1 MNAEPTTLATG
12 FDLATICQI
21 APEASAYGSGKMPFL
36 SPRQGLP
43 TMDILFSIAF
53 SGPSHWSSRRVLETH
68 INHASNRND
77 DYSPLDE
84 QIHREFGCLGNLE
97 SVGDRNGELIFRNS
111 IDRIAYLARAL
122 QQTAGV
128 TSAILNCEGQV
139 SDLPFSTLA
148 GGSDDSQCTSIVAI
162 EFEEE
167 ELARECVASAVRIAA
182 LVMDGQS
189 VDWAVEKR
197 RLVEFADDVRL
208 GPSTR
213 AILRAASHRGVPYY
227 RMNYGSLVQLGE
239 GVFQRRIKTA
249 ETDET
254 SAIAESIATDKQ
266 FTRTLLASAGV
277 PVAKGRLVT
286 DPIDAWIAAEEIGL
300 PVVIKPRDANHARGI
315 SLDLRDKIS
324 IYNAYDWAKVDGETE
339 EVMVEQYI
347 EGEHHRLLVVGDQMV
362 AAAKGQREFVIGN
375 GYDTIEELVAEI
387 NRDPRRGEYYT
398 DQLGVLK
405 LDPAALIELK
415 KQNVTPETILKSG
428 QQILV
433 RHVGDLIEDVTD
445 RVHPTTASI
454 AVLAAKVVG
463 LDVAGMDLVAR
474 DISQPLSDQRGC
486 IIEVNA
492 GPSLAH
498 HVEPLVGKP
507 QPVGDAILSLLF
519 HHDVDGGDARFD
531 KLSKCGKIPITLV
544 VTQDENSWTSR
555 ELEQYWADQGE
566 YVGVVDHHSIRC
578 GGQFIGPIE
587 SLDAIQMSTVC
598 SLLMHPLM
606 TKMIVECSLEC
617 ILKLGIPAPRADF
630 LVIELESISCLGNHK
645 PELEKKIAR
654 GLRACRN
661 ALTATSVVITKSP
674 AITKSMEDQ
683 AKKEFEAIF
692 KSLPSEQLQSYESI
706 FQTA

>member
-1 MNAEPTTLATG
+1 
-12 FDLATICQI
+12 
-21 APEASAYGSGKMPFL
+21 
-36 SPRQGLP
+36 
-43 TMDILFSIAF
+43 MDILFSIAF

-68 INHASNRND
+68 INYASDLNH
-77 DYSPLDE
+77 DYSRLDE
-84 QIHREFGCLGNLE
+84 QIHREFGLLQNLE
-97 SVGDRNGELIFRNS
+97 SLEEPDGKSGFRYL
-111 IDRIAYLARAL
+111 IDRVAYLARAL

-128 TSAILNCEGQV
+128 TSAVLSCEGQA
-139 SDLPFSTLA
+139 SDLPFPTLA
-148 GGSDDSQCTSIVAI
+148 SRFDDGQCTSVIAI

-167 ELARECVASAVRIAA
+167 ALARECVACAMRIAA

-197 RLVEFADDVRL
+197 RLVELADDVRL
-208 GPSTR
+208 GPSSR
-213 AILRAASHRGVPYY
+213 AILRAASQRDVPYY
-227 RMNYGSLVQLGE
+227 RMNCGSLVQLGE
-239 GVFQRRIKTA
+239 GVYQRRIWTA
-249 ETDET
+249 ETDAT
-254 SAIAESIATDKQ
+254 SAIAESIAKDKQ

-286 DPIDAWIAAEEIGL
+286 DPIDAWNAAQEIGL
-300 PVVIKPRDANHARGI
+300 PVVVKPRDANHARGI
-315 SLDLRDKIS
+315 SLDLRDRTS

-375 GYDTIEELVAEI
+375 DHDTIEELVAEV
-387 NRDPRRGEYYT
+387 NRDPRRGENYT

-428 QQILV
+428 RQILV

-445 RVHPTTASI
+445 RVHPTTAAI

-498 HVEPLVGKP
+498 HVEPLIGKP
-507 QPVGDAILSLLF
+507 QPVGDAILNLLF
-519 HHDVDGGDARFD
+519 QHDLDDADVRFD

-544 VTQDENSWTSR
+544 VTRDENSMTSR
-555 ELEQYWADQGE
+555 EIEQYWADQGE

-587 SLDAIQMSTVC
+587 SFDAIQMSTVC

-606 TKMIVECSLEC
+606 TKMVVECSIEC
-617 ILKLGIPAPRADF
+617 ILTLGIPVPRADF
-630 LVIELESISCLGNHK
+630 LVIELESMNCVEDNR
-645 PELEKKIAR
+645 PELDNKISR
-654 GLRACRN
+654 VLRACRN
-661 ALTATSVVITKSP
+661 ALTVTSVVITKSP
-674 AITKSMEDQ
+674 PMATPMGHQ
-683 AKKEFEAIF
+683 AEKEFEVIV

>member
-1 MNAEPTTLATG
+1 
-12 FDLATICQI
+12 
-21 APEASAYGSGKMPFL
+21 
-36 SPRQGLP
+36 
-43 TMDILFSIAF
+43 MDILFSIAF
-53 SGPSHWSSRRVLETH
+53 SGPNHWSSRRVLETH
-68 INHASNRND
+68 INLASDRKD
-77 DYSPLDE
+77 EFSRLDE
-84 QIHREFGCLGNLE
+84 QIHREFSYMCNRESLE
-97 SVGDRNGELIFRNS
+97 ERDSQTGFRNL
-111 IDRIAYLARAL
+111 IDRVAYLARAL
-122 QQTAGV
+122 QHTAGV
-128 TSAILNCEGQV
+128 TSAVLNCDSQV
-139 SDLPFSTLA
+139 SDWQPSCVTL
-148 GGSDDSQCTSIVAI
+148 GSDDGQCTSVIAI

-167 ELARECVASAVRIAA
+167 VLARECVASAMRITT
-182 LVMDGQS
+182 LVMDGQI
-189 VDWAVEKR
+189 VDWTVEKR
-197 RLVEFADDVRL
+197 RLVELADDVRL
-208 GPSTR
+208 GPSSR
-213 AILRAASHRGVPYY
+213 AILRAASQRGVPYY
-227 RMNYGSLVQLGE
+227 RMNCGSLVQLGE
-239 GVFQRRIKTA
+239 GVFQRRIWTA
-249 ETDET
+249 ETDAT
-254 SAIAESIATDKQ
+254 SAIAESIAKDKH

-286 DPIDAWIAAEEIGL
+286 DSNDAWNAAQEIGL
-300 PVVIKPRDANHARGI
+300 PVVVKPRDANHARGI
-315 SLDLRDKIS
+315 SLDLRDRTS

-375 GYDTIEELVAEI
+375 GHHTIEELVAEV
-387 NRDPRRGEYYT
+387 NRDPRRGENYT

-405 LDPAALIELK
+405 LDPAALIELQ

-445 RVHPTTASI
+445 RVHQTTAAI

-463 LDVAGMDLVAR
+463 LDVAGMDLVVR

-498 HVEPLVGKP
+498 HVEPLIGKP
-507 QPVGDAILSLLF
+507 QPVGDAILNLLF
-519 HHDVDGGDARFD
+519 QHDLEEADVRFD

-544 VTQDENSWTSR
+544 VTRNKNSTTAR

-566 YVGVVDHHSIRC
+566 YVGVVDRFSIRC

-587 SLDAIQMSTVC
+587 SFDAIQMSTVC

-606 TKMIVECSLEC
+606 TKMIVECSLGC
-617 ILKLGIPAPRADF
+617 IWKLGIPAPRADF
-630 LVIELESISCLGNHK
+630 LVIELDSMNCVDDSN
-645 PELEKKIAR
+645 PELDRKAAR
-654 GLRACRN
+654 VLRACRN

-674 AITKSMEDQ
+674 ATAEPIKHQ
-683 AKKEFEAIF
+683 AEKEFEAIV
-692 KSLPSEQLQSYESI
+692 KSIPSEQLQTYESI

>member
-1 MNAEPTTLATG
+1 
-12 FDLATICQI
+12 
-21 APEASAYGSGKMPFL
+21 
-36 SPRQGLP
+36 
-43 TMDILFSIAF
+43 MDILFSIAF

-68 INHASNRND
+68 IKDPSDHND
-77 DYSPLDE
+77 DYARLDE
-84 QIHREFGCLGNLE
+84 QIRREFCSLQNVE
-97 SVGDRNGELIFRNS
+97 SPGEVNGELEFRNRV
-111 IDRIAYLARAL
+111 DRVAYLARAL

-128 TSAILNCEGQV
+128 TSSVLNLDYEV
-139 SDLPFSTLA
+139 SDFPASKLA
-148 GGSDDSQCTSIVAI
+148 SSHDDRQCTSVVAI

-167 ELARECVASAVRIAA
+167 ALARECITSAMRIVE
-182 LVMDGQS
+182 LILIGES
-189 VDWAVEKR
+189 VDWVVEKR
-197 RLVEFADDVRL
+197 RLVELADDVRL
-208 GPSTR
+208 GPSSR
-213 AILRAASHRGVPYY
+213 AILRAASQREVPYY
-227 RMNYGSLVQLGE
+227 RMNCGSLVQLGE
-239 GVFQRRIKTA
+239 GVFQRRIWTA
-249 ETDET
+249 ETDAT
-254 SAIAESIATDKQ
+254 SAIAESIAKDKH

-286 DPIDAWIAAEEIGL
+286 DAADAWNAAQEIGL
-300 PVVIKPRDANHARGI
+300 PVVVKPRDANHARGI
-315 SLDLRDKIS
+315 SLDLRDKNS

-375 GYDTIEELVAEI
+375 GRDTIEELVAEV
-387 NRDPRRGEYYT
+387 NRDPRRGENYT

-415 KQNVTPETILKSG
+415 KQNVTPETVLESG

-445 RVHPTTASI
+445 RVHPTTAAT

-498 HVEPLVGKP
+498 HVEPLIGKP
-507 QPVGDAILSLLF
+507 QPVGDAILNLLF
-519 HHDVDGGDARFD
+519 QHDLEEADARFD

-544 VTQDENSWTSR
+544 VTRDDKSMTAQ
-555 ELEQYWADQGE
+555 ELEQYWTEQGE
-566 YVGVVDHHSIRC
+566 YVGVVDHQSIRC

-587 SLDAIQMSTVC
+587 SLDTIQMSSVC

-606 TKMIVECSLEC
+606 TKMIVECSSEC
-617 ILKLGIPAPRADF
+617 ILKLGIPVPRADF
-630 LVIELESISCLGNHK
+630 LVIELESLISEDGNA
-645 PELEKKIAR
+645 PARELKNTR
-654 GLRACRN
+654 VLRACRN
-661 ALTATSVVITKSP
+661 ALTSTSVVITKSP
-674 AITKSMEDQ
+674 AIAESVQHQ
-683 AKKEFEAIF
+683 AEKEFEAIV
-692 KSLPSEQLQSYESI
+692 KGIPPERLQSYESI
-706 FQTA
+706 FQSA